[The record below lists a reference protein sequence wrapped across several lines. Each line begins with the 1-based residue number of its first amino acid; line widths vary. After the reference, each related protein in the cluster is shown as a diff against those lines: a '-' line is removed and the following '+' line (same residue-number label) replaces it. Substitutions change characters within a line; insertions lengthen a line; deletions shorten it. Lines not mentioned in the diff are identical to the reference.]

1 MRRYETTF
9 IIDPEVTTE
18 GRLPV
23 FERLKDLI
31 GQFKGT
37 LLAVD
42 EWGSRK
48 LAYEVKKKTRG
59 YYVRLDYCGNGDL
72 VNEIE
77 RFFRIDDRVL
87 KFMTV
92 QLATDADPQQL
103 LEEMAKAEAARQAPA
118 AGAEETAPAA
128 AEAGETAPEP
138 VATRSE
144 D

>member
-9 IIDPEVTTE
+9 IIDPDITAE

-23 FERLKDLI
+23 FERLKDLVD
-31 GQFKGT
+31 QFKGE

-48 LAYEVKKKTRG
+48 LAYDIKKKTRG

-77 RFFRIDDRVL
+77 RFFRIDDRIL
-87 KFMTV
+87 KFMSL
-92 QLATDADPQQL
+92 QLAADVNAATL
-103 LEEMAKAEAARQAPA
+103 KAEMAKAEEARRQK
-118 AGAEETAPAA
+118 EEGAA
-128 AEAGETAPEP
+128 APSPPSAAEPQVAEAPLA
-138 VATRSE
+138 

>member
-31 GQFKGT
+31 GQFKGS

-59 YYVRLDYCGNGDL
+59 YYARLDYCGNGDL

-92 QLATDADPQQL
+92 QLAADVDPQQL
-103 LEEMAKAEAARQAPA
+103 LDEMARAEAAKQETA
-118 AGAEETAPAA
+118 AGAEAPAEA
-128 AEAGETAPEP
+128 AQAPAEAA
-138 VATRSE
+138 ATPSN